1 MATFKRTGTLE
12 GTDTLDTVVFTVDI
26 PADIT
31 YTVTAK
37 GAGDNELR
45 VRCGQKLI
53 AIWAQIHDF
62 KVAPGRSGTRSFST
76 GIDGTTP
83 TTDGKQDIRI
93 RLSRKILTRQIDWEL
108 SWTVS

>member
-1 MATFKRTGTLE
+1 MATFKKTGTLK
-12 GTDTLDTVVFTVDI
+12 GTDTLDTVIFTVDL

-31 YTVTAK
+31 YTVKAT
-37 GAGDNELR
+37 GSGDNKLR

-62 KVAPGRSGTRSFST
+62 EVAPGASKTKSFST
-76 GIDGTTP
+76 GMDGTTP
-83 TTDGKQDIRI
+83 TTDNKQDVRI
-93 RLSRKILTRQIDWEL
+93 RLSRKILTKEIDWEL